1 MLKFHIKK
9 YKVSKSVTTTWLIS
23 YILILLIPLFT
34 SLFQYIYTNSAI
46 VDEINRSNEKLLNN
60 IQYNI
65 DGILNTLDSSST
77 SIVFNDHFLKLFQL
91 QSNNAEFN
99 YELRSCVDRLSVHYQ
114 ANPNID
120 VTVYMPD
127 ESYLIH
133 SATANRISYIYDSL
147 ALKGASIQKKEWME
161 ELSRPYRSTYF
172 ISSYMSYRNF
182 GKASIVFA
190 RSVPLLANSNVEA
203 NVFVSIPYS
212 KLKEISD
219 VSTGEFLILHE
230 NGTPINPD
238 HVLLPEHLA
247 LTGTKGIKTIHTD
260 KKEFILSYVKS
271 NKVNWY
277 YAVLTP
283 TRDFWKKADYI
294 RVISLSSIIIA
305 LFLGGISIY
314 CLLKRNYKPVRNVVD
329 LISCQEK
336 TGAKNEFELIRDACV
351 DLYKENSFMKNS
363 LTRQLERSR
372 EIYLLSRL
380 KDMNSHLTDED
391 SMEYFQLDFEDKQ
404 FALVSFYHSYTN
416 EDIQYFDNDVMV
428 YNNFIL
434 FVLNNIFTELTENR
448 YPYYQLTDGELILFL
463 FVLDGESSHH
473 WESLCPDKLKQ
484 MYIFLKEKLDLS
496 FYITIG
502 EICYDFKYI
511 NSCYEDILNAHEY
524 NSVIHEDGIVLVK
537 DITEPH
543 HHMDRIKMNYEK
555 LLCDAIFLGNYRK
568 ASQLTDTI
576 FEEFMKEV
584 DIGFSI
590 RKYYI
595 YHLVDTIIHAPRHAS
610 AANISRKNLY
620 TLLDNITLCTNTQ
633 SLKKAFLNV
642 IKAICGIPQ
651 EKYDERIQSL
661 SNSIKNYV
669 NENYMDYNLSIAS
682 IAESVN
688 LNPKYMSRLFKE
700 ENEEGLLDYM
710 NTVRIQKAKIILA
723 AQDINLEDLA
733 LMVGYTNVRTFRRAF
748 LKTEGITPS
757 QYKKSGD
764 FSEPATIP

>member
-1 MLKFHIKK
+1 MFKNCKKK
-9 YKVSKSVTTTWLIS
+9 YKVSTSVTTTWLIS

-34 SLFQYIYTNSAI
+34 SLFQYIYTNSAV
-46 VDEINRSNEKLLNN
+46 VDQINRSNEKLLNN

-65 DGILNTLDSSST
+65 DRILNTLDSSST
-77 SIVFNDHFLKLFQL
+77 SIIFNDHFEKLFQL
-91 QSNNAEFN
+91 QNTQKVAFN
-99 YELRSCVDRLSVHYQ
+99 YELRFCVDRLSVHYQ

-127 ESYLIH
+127 KSYLIH
-133 SATANRISYIYDSL
+133 SATANRISYIYDNL
-147 ALKGASIQKKEWME
+147 ALKGVPIPQKEWIE
-161 ELSRPYRSTYF
+161 KLSTPYRSTYF
-172 ISSYMSYRNF
+172 FSPYMSYRNF
-182 GKASIVFA
+182 GKDSIVFA
-190 RSVPLLANSNVEA
+190 RSVPLLAHSNVVA

-212 KLKEISD
+212 KMKEISD
-219 VSTGEFLILHE
+219 VSTGEFLILDD
-230 NGTPINPD
+230 NGTPIKPENI
-238 HVLLPEHLA
+238 LLPESLT
-247 LTGTKGIKTIHTD
+247 LTGNKGIKTIRNG

-283 TRDFWKKADYI
+283 TRDFWMKADYI

-329 LISCQEK
+329 LISFQEK
-336 TGAKNEFELIRDACV
+336 TDSKNEFELIRDAYI

-363 LTRQLERSR
+363 LSRQLERSR
-372 EIYLLSRL
+372 EIYLLTRL

-391 SMEYFQLDFEDKQ
+391 SMEYLQLDFEDKQ
-404 FALVSFYHSYTN
+404 FAIVSFYRSYTN

-434 FVLNNIFTELTENR
+434 FVLNNIFIELTENK
-448 YPYYQLTDGELILFL
+448 YPYYQLTDGELVLFL
-463 FVLDGESSHH
+463 FVLDGEYSRH
-473 WESLCPDKLKQ
+473 WESFCPDKLKQ
-484 MYIFLKEKLDLS
+484 MYSFLKEKLDLS

-502 EICYDFKYI
+502 EICNDFKYI

-537 DITEPH
+537 DITEPF
-543 HHMDRIKMNYEK
+543 HHMDRIKVNYEK
-555 LLCDAIFLGNYRK
+555 LLCDTIFLGNYRK
-568 ASQLTDTI
+568 ASQLTDMI
-576 FEEFMKEV
+576 FDEFMKEA
-584 DIGFSI
+584 DTDFSI
-590 RKYYI
+590 HKYYI
-595 YHLVDTIIHAPRHAS
+595 YHLVDAIIQAPLHTP
-610 AANISRKNLY
+610 AANISRKNLCI
-620 TLLDNITLCTNTQ
+620 LLDNITLCTNTQ
-633 SLKKAFLNV
+633 SLKKAFLNI

-661 SNSIKNYV
+661 SNSIKNHV
-669 NENYMDYNLSIAS
+669 NANYLDYNLSIAS

-688 LNPKYMSRLFKE
+688 LNPKYMSRLFRE
-700 ENEEGLLDYM
+700 ENEEGLLDYI
-710 NTVRIQKAKIILA
+710 NTVRIQKAKIILE

-748 LKTEGITPS
+748 QKTEGITPG
-757 QYKKSGD
+757 QYKNKSR
-764 FSEPATIP
+764 T